1 MPVLNSIRKR
11 STLLLVAVG
20 GALVLFVVGDLLTS
34 NQSFTDDSRYVGSID
49 GEKIA
54 IEFYNNELQK
64 AEENYLA
71 NSGQTGLD
79 ENMSDMLRNQTWNQL
94 VRDAV
99 MKKQLDE
106 IGIDVSSEEL
116 YDMVTGKNP
125 HSSVKQAF
133 TNPQTG
139 AFDPAQVINFLKGMD
154 QDETGATKARWLAF
168 EAAIKK
174 DQIETK
180 YNNAIK
186 KGLYVPTRLAKEDY
200 TSKND
205 FATVKYIV
213 KRYAS
218 IPDSTIKV
226 DNSELEKYYKA
237 NINDFK
243 VAEDSRKIE
252 YVSFDV
258 NPSEQD
264 IADLQNEMTAL
275 KGEFATTTSDSL
287 FVSLNSESKY
297 ISDFT
302 GKGSLPESIDS
313 LLFKASKGEVFG
325 PYEENGFLK
334 IAKLIDTKQ
343 IPDSAKARHI
353 LIKPVNNDLAKAKS
367 KADSLLALIKKGAK
381 FADLASNNS
390 EDFGSATKGGD
401 LGWFKPG
408 TMVKPFNDACF
419 EGKKGDLTIVESQ
432 FGVHLIEVQDLGKPS
447 TKVKVAV
454 VDKEIEASQKTYDL
468 FYSKASEFAS
478 KAKDIESFEATAK
491 ELNLIRKP
499 VETLKEKDRIIPG
512 VNGTREVVRWAF
524 KSDKD
529 KVSPAYEGEKT
540 FIVACLYEIKEK
552 GYATLAQVK
561 QQVEIGAIKDKKAA
575 MFMEEFKNASG
586 ATIEEVAQKLGL
598 TVETSANFT
607 LSSVTLQT
615 VGREPNVG
623 GAVFS
628 DAATGKVFGPIKG
641 AAGVLMIST
650 VEIKKAVEPQD
661 LKTNKT
667 QVASSIESRAGY
679 EVYNALK
686 EKIEVE
692 DRLGKIF

>member
-49 GEKIA
+49 GEKVG

-71 NSGQTGLD
+71 NSGQQGLD

-99 MKKQLDE
+99 MKRQLDE
-106 IGIDVSSEEL
+106 LGIDVSSEEL

-125 HSSVKQAF
+125 HPSVKQAF

-139 AFDPAQVINFLKGMD
+139 SFDPAQVINFLKGMD
-154 QDETGATKARWLAF
+154 QDETGATKMRWLAF

-174 DQIETK
+174 EQIETK

-200 TSKND
+200 ATKND

-213 KRYAS
+213 KRYATVA
-218 IPDSTIKV
+218 DSTVKV
-226 DNSELEKYYKA
+226 DESDLQKYYKA

-258 NPSEQD
+258 NPSDQD
-264 IADLQNEMTAL
+264 ITDLQNEMIAL
-275 KGEFATTTSDSL
+275 KSEFANSSNDSL
-287 FVSLNSESKY
+287 FVSLNSESKF
-297 ISDFT
+297 ISDYS
-302 GKGSLPESIDS
+302 GKGSLPEAIDS
-313 LLFKASKGEVFG
+313 LVFKASKGEVFG
-325 PYEENGFLK
+325 PYEEGGFLK
-334 IAKLIDTKQ
+334 VAKLIDTKL

-353 LIKPVNNDLAKAKS
+353 LIKPANNDLAGAKA

-381 FADLASNNS
+381 FADLATNNS

-401 LGWFKPG
+401 LGWFTPG

-454 VDKEIEASQKTYDL
+454 IDKEIEASQKTYDL

-598 TVETSANFT
+598 NVETSSNFT

-650 VEIKKAVEPQD
+650 VEIKKASEPQD